1 MKVDLADYGDE
12 SNGDAHRNAE
22 ITWGEVYALIR
33 VARAAKALDAVWK
46 HYQTPTESDYAEFRA
61 ALSDIEDSKQ

>member
-1 MKVDLADYGDE
+1 MKVDLATMDVEGDGLCDVFADE
-12 SNGDAHRNAE
+12 LR
-22 ITWGEVYALIR
+22 ALVR